1 MPRNRYQRVK
11 INNSYSLW
19 SLTKHG
25 VSQGSIHKYKVFAT
39 CLILENSS
47 SQKRLGVTI
56 DRKLNFN
63 EHVTNLCDK
72 ASKKIQA
79 LARIFPY
86 IPQTQK
92 RLLMNAYFMSQF
104 GYCPLVWMNHSR
116 TLNNR
121 INGLNKRAFSLVY
134 NDFSSSFS
142 ELSEKDK
149 SVTIQHRN
157 L

>member
-1 MPRNRYQRVK
+1 MLP
-11 INNSYSLW
+11 
-19 SLTKHG
+19 
-25 VSQGSIHKYKVFAT
+25 A
-39 CLILENSS
+39 CILENPD
-47 SQKRLGVTI
+47 SQKLLDVTI

-92 RLLMNAYFMSQF
+92 LLLINAYFMSQF
-104 GYCPLVWMNHSR
+104 GYCPLVWITHSL

-121 INGLNKRAFSLVY
+121 NNGLHKRAFSLVY
-134 NDFSSSFS
+134 NNFSSSFS
-142 ELSEKDK
+142 ELLEKDN
-149 SVTIQHRN
+149 SVTMHHCN
-157 L
+157 LQTLAF